1 MRYYVN
7 IEEIKFCFMN
17 ESKIIWFGFNKVKE
31 VKLRVFFYVK

>member
-7 IEEIKFCFMN
+7 IKEKFLFMN